1 MDATRQVEVNIDA
14 VDRILEQIEALNPD
28 SCAQMAMG
36 GGLKYK
42 KSKKYFKKQFK
53 KSKKYKMR
61 GGAPFSVD
69 NCLLILSHVLVVTAL
84 SYASCTAIY
93 PLLLQLIKL
102 LGLEDILGSTIPVI
116 LNSLSTTLKSC
127 GALATLW
134 SNCATESMPI
144 VQNIVKSLGMSAFK
158 CTAAGAAISKTT
170 AVTLGVLNGMLHP
183 STIIPSIRRFIS
195 SMQGATDYTKQLA
208 QGVLFGAIDLG
219 RNFTQ
224 EYVEGEEIFITNFRG
239 TVSELYRNF
248 PKVDIQEMF
257 GETGRLYNDIVQIV
271 YNTLKVIVDP
281 SLDAT
286 VGISIGATGAIGYM
300 IGKIISVC
308 TFEDIIDPDDTQPS
322 SQESIK
328 EITTDLLPILLQ
340 NVEPITPANIT
351 QIGKSMND
359 KTNAFMDRYLKN
371 LSKFTEQHPPKRLSS
386 RASVEPSIGPI
397 RSTGVTGAIRRRI
410 SGPSKFAPY
419 GVKPSNGG
427 SLFRRN
433 KKRKHSNSKTHK
445 RSPLHRKRKHSNK
458 TKRRSN

>member
-1 MDATRQVEVNIDA
+1 MADIRQVEVNIDA
-14 VDRILEQIEALNPD
+14 VDRILEQIQALNPD
-28 SCAQMAMG
+28 SCAEMGMA

-42 KSKKYFKKQFK
+42 KSKKYFKKQLK
-53 KSKKYKMR
+53 KSKKFKMR
-61 GGAPFSVD
+61 GGALFSVD
-69 NCLLILSHVLVVTAL
+69 DCLLILSHVLVVTAV

-134 SNCATESMPI
+134 SDCAVQSGPI
-144 VQNIVKSLGMSAFK
+144 VKDIIKSLGMSAFK

-195 SMQGATDYTKQLA
+195 SMQGATNYTKQLA
-208 QGVLFGAIDLG
+208 EGALFGALDLG
-219 RNFTQ
+219 RKITQ
-224 EYVEGEEIFITNFRG
+224 EYVEGEEIFITNFRR
-239 TVSELYRNF
+239 TVRDIYNTF
-248 PKVDIQEMF
+248 PAVDISDMF

-271 YNTLKVIVDP
+271 YNTIKVIVDP

-286 VGISIGATGAIGYM
+286 VRISIVATREIGNM
-300 IGKIISVC
+300 ANKIIDVC
-308 TFEDIIDPDDTQPS
+308 RFEKIVDPDDQYD

-328 EITTDLLPILLQ
+328 KITTDLLPMLLQ
-340 NVEPITPANIT
+340 NVEPITPKNIT

-359 KTNAFMDRYLKN
+359 AFMDRYLKN
-371 LSKFTEQHPPKRLSS
+371 LSKFTEQYPPKRLLS
-386 RASVEPSIGPI
+386 RASVEPSSIGPI
-397 RSTGVTGAIRRRI
+397 RRPGSRRFSDI
-410 SGPSKFAPY
+410 SG
-419 GVKPSNGG
+419 VKTKQPPTIRFDPLKKNKGG

-458 TKRRSN
+458 TKRLSN